1 MNAWKA
7 SFSVLCLE
15 TAKHVTEI
23 SFAFRL
29 FVERL
34 QYIESPS
41 GITPFPQIGA
51 NWSQYKKTGDLAH
64 QMQMLPKFL
73 RGSWACWLVG

>member
-41 GITPFPQIGA
+41 GITPFPQSVLIGA
-51 NWSQYKKTGDLAH
+51 NTKRQGI
-64 QMQMLPKFL
+64 
-73 RGSWACWLVG
+73 